1 MRGPEERRE
10 YERREVTDRLRAEV
24 ERLEVRS
31 VELLGDSRA
40 RVVIGYGEYMETT
53 LTRRGDRWLVAATE
67 RARP

>member
-1 MRGPEERRE
+1 M
-10 YERREVTDRLRAEV
+10 TDRLRAEV